1 MNIGFSTANTFIFG
15 IENLLVFWLAAK
27 MIMASQIGGG
37 GSIGAGGAPFTI
49 DMMFAFISYKGPF
62 TGRITALINYAVQIR
77 MLSLHAERPADIAL
91 TEAERDTP
99 QGNLPD
105 NDLAHLAPS
114 LELRNVSFRYG
125 EGKPW
130 VLLGILK
137 PKAGEV
143 LYGGVPVRQLGLT
156 NVRRRSGT
164 VMQPVG
170 RAEAAPAAGPCHG
183 PPIQRAGTG

>member
-27 MIMASQIGGG
+27 MIMAAQIGGAVG
-37 GSIGAGGAPFTI
+37 GGGAPFTI
-49 DMMFAFISYKGPF
+49 GMMFAFISYKGQF

-77 MLSLHAERPADIAL
+77 MLSLHAERLADIVL
-91 TEAERDTP
+91 TETERDTP

-105 NDLAHLAPS
+105 NDLAHLTPS

-125 EGKPW
+125 EGEPW

-143 LYGGVPVRQLGLT
+143 LYGGVPVRQLGLA
-156 NVRRRSGT
+156 NVRRRIGT

-170 RAEAAPAAGPCHG
+170 WAEAAPAAGPCHG
-183 PPIQRAGTG
+183 PPTQRAGTG